1 MHRVI
6 DKALVAR
13 AALLTGMSLPEVTI
27 AGEAMR
33 DTQETIDRLTH
44 YINDLMYEAKIRK
57 ELTSDTAL
65 AIMGSQFRQESLS
78 TTVPE
83 ARRADPTPV
92 ENGRVKS
99 TTP

>member
-1 MHRVI
+1 
-6 DKALVAR
+6 
-13 AALLTGMSLPEVTI
+13 
-27 AGEAMR
+27 
-33 DTQETIDRLTH
+33 
-44 YINDLMYEAKIRK
+44 MYEAKIRK

-83 ARRADPTPV
+83 ARRADPNPV
-92 ENGRVKS
+92 DNGRVKS